1 MIIQDHEGN
10 APKNATNRDDYG
22 QSLDDYGQS
31 RATCADYTRGHAVIR
46 GYVSADT
53 RYGPGEVSRR
63 LALCSRLIDR
73 KRAVLFALAALCNDA
88 ASAEARAHNCT
99 TAPIARVIGRTIA
112 ALWRLQQ
119 TSLRLQLLA
128 TWAVSADTSEVG
140 Q

>member
-1 MIIQDHEGN
+1 MIQDHEGN
-10 APKNATNRDDYG
+10 APQNATNTDNRG
-22 QSLDDYGQS
+22 QSCTIYADKTRHCAVSGQ
-31 RATCADYTRGHAVIR
+31 
-46 GYVSADT
+46 VSAAT

-119 TSLRLQLLA
+119 TFLRLQLLA
-128 TWAVSADTSEVG
+128 KWAVSADTSEVG

>member
-10 APKNATNRDDYG
+10 APKNATNRNDYG
-22 QSLDDYGQS
+22 QSLDDCGQS
-31 RATCADYTRGHAVIR
+31 RTIHADKTRHCAVSGQ
-46 GYVSADT
+46 VSADT
-53 RYGPGEVSRR
+53 RYEPGEVTRR
-63 LALCSRLIDR
+63 LALCSRLINR

-99 TAPIARVIGRTIA
+99 MAPIARAIGRTIA

-128 TWAVSADTSEVG
+128 EWAVSADTSEVG

>member
-10 APKNATNRDDYG
+10 APKNATNTHNRG
-22 QSLDDYGQS
+22 QSCTIHADKTRHCAVSGQVF
-31 RATCADYTRGHAVIR
+31 AA
-46 GYVSADT
+46 T